1 MYIWCFKLQCLKL
14 GRGQHLTRI
23 LCNWTTK
30 LDRHLVLDF
39 TPFLR
44 CIGLVF
50 LQFLHNHPK
59 KKLTIQKWQYLHHLK
74 AKLIETPD
82 FSGKVIVITSLV
94 KPVYVQRWDFL
105 VFGLVNSKYV
115 AASSQE
121 FTRNQ
126 KWCSEISSCRHTDYL
141 PVSPACAIQEFLLW
155 F

>member
-14 GRGQHLTRI
+14 SRGQHLTRI

-44 CIGLVF
+44 CIGLV
-50 LQFLHNHPK
+50 HHP

-82 FSGKVIVITSLV
+82 FSGEVIVI
-94 KPVYVQRWDFL
+94 YF
-105 VFGLVNSKYV
+105 FGEASICTKAGFPSFRFGEFTI

-121 FTRNQ
+121 FTKNQ